1 MKIREA
7 SLQSEL
13 SEKTIRYYEDIGLVA
28 AARRDNGYRDFSK
41 EDVHRLRFLARA
53 RRLGFTVDECRQLLS
68 LYNDKERASKD
79 VKQIAKT
86 HLAEIEQKI
95 IELSEMKQTLEVLV
109 RRCSGNER
117 PECPILNDLAR

>member
-28 AARRDNGYRDFSK
+28 ADRRENGYRDFSA

-53 RRLGFTVDECRQLLS
+53 RRLGFTVDDCRQLLS

-79 VKQIAKT
+79 VKQIAKA
-86 HLAEIEQKI
+86 HLDEIDQKLT
-95 IELSEMKQTLEVLV
+95 ELTEMKQTLEVLV
-109 RRCSGNER
+109 KRCSGNER
-117 PECPILNDLAR
+117 PDCPILNDLAQ